1 MRLLVLIGLCC
12 AVGFLGGSAY
22 QKSIL
27 GSPGAESDAASSAG
41 ASVTTDMALFLST
54 SGILCEAVQDR
65 PRDEE
70 IAQIGNRSKE
80 RNQNSK
86 ENLER
91 ALNSAPEQKEEIQAV
106 IDQYNMSLRQR
117 MTQLISA
124 RVDGE
129 TLTRLEAIDFVMGN
143 LSVIREAEVNFR
155 SLLNEQQLQN
165 LGDEGVNP
173 FLYLEE
179 DVVQLF
185 QSLTFHPKLLV
196 VLNVTGN

>member
-22 QKSIL
+22 QKSVL
-27 GSPGAESDAASSAG
+27 GSAATTDDETSNAQS
-41 ASVTTDMALFLST
+41 SVTTDMALFLST
-54 SGILCEAVQDR
+54 SGILCEAVQER

-80 RNQNSK
+80 RYESSK

-91 ALNSAPEQKEEIQAV
+91 ALNSAPEQKEDIQAV
-106 IDQYNMSLRQR
+106 IDQFNMSLRQR
-117 MTQLISA
+117 MTQLIST
-124 RVDGE
+124 RIDGQ
-129 TLTRLEAIDFVMGN
+129 TMTRLEAIDFVMGN
-143 LSVIREAEVNFR
+143 LSVIREAEVDFR
-155 SLLNEQQLQN
+155 SLLNEQQLAN

-173 FLYLEE
+173 FVYLDE

-185 QSLTFHPKLLV
+185 QSLTSASEMP
-196 VLNVTGN
+196 

>member
-1 MRLLVLIGLCC
+1 MRLLVLIVLCC

-22 QKSIL
+22 QKSML
-27 GSPGAESDAASSAG
+27 GGAETEGDGASSAQS
-41 ASVTTDMALFLST
+41 SVTTDMALFLST
-54 SGILCEAVQDR
+54 SGILCEAVQER
-65 PRDEE
+65 PRDAE

-80 RNQNSK
+80 RYENSK
-86 ENLER
+86 ENLAR
-91 ALNSAPEQKEEIQAV
+91 ALNSAPDQKEDIQAV
-106 IDQYNMSLRQR
+106 IDQFNMGLRQR

-124 RVDGE
+124 RVDGQS
-129 TLTRLEAIDFVMGN
+129 LTRLEAIDFVMGN
-143 LSVIREAEVNFR
+143 LSVIREAELDFR

-185 QSLTFHPKLLV
+185 QSLTSASDLQ
-196 VLNVTGN
+196 